1 MNTRKPAPSESAA
14 VDSPI
19 RNATDSSGSTGQS
32 RGSAESRESEDA
44 DYFQARAEQELDF
57 AQRATNSCAV
67 AAHYAM
73 AERYLER
80 VSRARLAEPSEVISE
95 TEQVRP

>member
-1 MNTRKPAPSESAA
+1 MTIIKLAPSESAA
-14 VDSPI
+14 VDLP
-19 RNATDSSGSTGQS
+19 TGNIIEDPDLAAQP

-44 DYFQARAEQELDF
+44 DYFQTRAEQELDF
-57 AQRATNSCAV
+57 AQRATDSCAV

-80 VSRARLAEPSEVISE
+80 VSRARKPEASEE
-95 TEQVRP
+95 